1 MTEMGVEEDD
11 ILSKT
16 AEPLIPK
23 SNIDEK
29 LEFAQVIEN

>member
-16 AEPLIPK
+16 AGPLIPK
-23 SNIDEK
+23 SNINEK
-29 LEFAQVIEN
+29 LELTQVIEN